1 MSKLKKIGLVT
12 TGLIITIN
20 LISTCGVAISLG
32 LYLSESTDSNSNYQ
46 QTLIIN
52 QTYGGS
58 VLDYAYSVI
67 ATSDKGYALAGYT
80 HSYGAGE
87 SDMWLVKTNA
97 AGQVEWNQ
105 TIGGTAADY
114 AFSVRA
120 SFDGGYILAG
130 GTESYG
136 AGKYDMWLV
145 KINASGQVEWN
156 QTIGGTAA
164 DYAFPVI
171 TSSDAGY
178 VLAGRTGSYGA
189 GNEDMWLVKT
199 NAVGQV
205 VWNQTFGGV
214 DNDAATSVIA
224 TSDEGYI
231 LAGGTESYGT
241 GGVDMWV
248 VKTNATG
255 QPEWNQTYGGLREDR
270 ASKVI
275 ATSDGGYVIAGLT
288 SSYGAGS
295 RDMWVVKTNATG
307 QPEWNQ
313 TYGGTG
319 LDYADSVIST
329 SDGGYVLAGRTDSY
343 GAGSMDM
350 WLVKT
355 NAVGQVEWDQTFGG
369 IDNDAAYSVI
379 ATSDEGYVLVGR
391 TESYGAGNEDIW
403 LIKISF
409 KDNISE
415 TTSFPAFEVIL
426 FFILV
431 LIVNSSQ
438 RKSRL

>member
-12 TGLIITIN
+12 TGLILAMN
-20 LISTCGVAISLG
+20 LISTGGVAKSLG
-32 LYLSESTDSNSNYQ
+32 LYMSESTNSDSNYQ
-46 QTLIIN
+46 QTFIIN
-52 QTYGGS
+52 QTYGGP

-67 ATSDKGYALAGYT
+67 ATSDEGYVLAGYT
-80 HSYGAGE
+80 RSYGAGK

-114 AFSVRA
+114 AFSVRV
-120 SFDGGYILAG
+120 SSDGGYVLAG

-136 AGKYDMWLV
+136 AGKSDMWLV
-145 KINASGQVEWN
+145 KTNAAGQVEWN
-156 QTIGGTAA
+156 QTIGGSAA

-171 TSSDAGY
+171 ASSDAGY
-178 VLAGRTGSYGA
+178 VLAGRTESYGA
-189 GNEDMWLVKT
+189 GESDMWLVKT
-199 NAVGQV
+199 NAAGQV
-205 VWNQTFGGV
+205 EWNQTFGGV
-214 DNDAATSVIA
+214 DNDDATSVIA
-224 TSDEGYI
+224 TSDAGYL

-241 GGVDMWV
+241 GGMDMWL
-248 VKTNATG
+248 VKTNAIG
-255 QPEWNQTYGGLREDR
+255 QHEWNQTYGGLYEDR
-270 ASKVI
+270 ASTVI

-295 RDMWVVKTNATG
+295 RDMWLVKTSATG
-307 QPEWNQ
+307 QHEWNQ

-319 LDYADSVIST
+319 LDYADSVVST
-329 SDGGYVLAGRTDSY
+329 SDGGYVLAGRTESY
-343 GAGSMDM
+343 GAGESDM

-355 NAVGQVEWDQTFGG
+355 NAAGQVEWSQTFGG
-369 IDNDAAYSVI
+369 IDSEAAYSVI
-379 ATSDEGYVLVGR
+379 ATSDEEYVLVGR

-403 LIKISF
+403 LIKIDI
-409 KDNISE
+409 KDDFTE

-426 FFILV
+426 FFIIV

-438 RKSRL
+438 RKSR